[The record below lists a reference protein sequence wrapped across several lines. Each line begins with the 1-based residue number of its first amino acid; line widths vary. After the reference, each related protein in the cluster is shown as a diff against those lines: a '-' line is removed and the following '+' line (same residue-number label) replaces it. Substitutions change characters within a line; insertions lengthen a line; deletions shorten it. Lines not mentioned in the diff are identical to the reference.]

1 MALIEQE
8 TLAAVAA
15 TAAALS
21 PRVRRVAR
29 QGVVYGLAG
38 ALRAGD
44 VIAAAARGA
53 ARAAQ
58 SPASEQTRTTA
69 SAPAAKRS
77 PSSRSGATPRGRA
90 TSGSGARGDA
100 SRS

>member
-1 MALIEQE
+1 MALIEEE

-21 PRVRRVAR
+21 PRARRVAR
-29 QGVVYGLAG
+29 KGAVYGLAG

-53 ARAAQ
+53 ARAVQ
-58 SPASEQTRTTA
+58 SPTAGQPAGTA
-69 SAPAAKRS
+69 SAPAAKQRS
-77 PSSRSGATPRGRA
+77 PRSRKTPSARA
-90 TSGSGARGDA
+90 SSGSRARSDA
-100 SRS
+100 SRA